1 MNIIKH
7 ELRLYLKS
15 TITWILSLIGVMIMF
30 VSIFPAFK
38 GSIGAMNT
46 VLESFPE
53 ALKKMLGLTSMDMS
67 NVIGFFGFMFMYITL
82 IGAIQAM
89 NLGLSLLSNEQRDK
103 TADFLIAKPVKRINV
118 VTAKLATGLIYI
130 VITDIVFYFASLFSL
145 LILGDSFDRYI
156 HLLFVGSLLFVQL
169 FFLCFGMF
177 ISVFMDKM
185 KTVIPISLGVVF
197 GFFVLNM
204 LNESIESRPL
214 SAFTPFAYFNTSNIY
229 ESSSF
234 DAFWLILCLA
244 LTFIFGIGAYIKYIK
259 KDIPSV

>member
-7 ELRLYLKS
+7 ELRLYFKS
-15 TITWILSLIGVMIMF
+15 TLTWVISLIGVMFIF
-30 VSIFPAFK
+30 VAIFPAFK
-38 GSIGAMNT
+38 SSIGAMNA

-53 ALKKMLGLTSMDMS
+53 AVKKMLGLTNLDMS

-82 IGAIQAM
+82 IGGIQAM

-103 TADFLIAKPVKRINV
+103 TADFLIAKPVKRVNV
-118 VTAKLATGLIYI
+118 VTAKLIAGLLNII
-130 VITDIVFYFASLFSL
+130 ITNIVFYCASFIALMM
-145 LILGDSFDRYI
+145 LGENFDKFI
-156 HLLFVGSLLFVQL
+156 HLLFIGSLLWIQL

-185 KTVIPISLGVVF
+185 KTVIPISMGVVF

-214 SAFTPFAYFNTSNIY
+214 SAFTPFAYFNSNAIY
-229 ESSSF
+229 ETSGYEPMWF
-234 DAFWLILCLA
+234 ALCIGLTVAFGL
-244 LTFIFGIGAYIKYIK
+244 GAYIKYIK